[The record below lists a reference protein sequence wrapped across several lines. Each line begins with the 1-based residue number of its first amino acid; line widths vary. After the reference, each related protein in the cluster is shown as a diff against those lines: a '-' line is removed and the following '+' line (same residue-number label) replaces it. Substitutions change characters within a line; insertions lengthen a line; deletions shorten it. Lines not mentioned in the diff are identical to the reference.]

1 MVQLLISTGK
11 ITCRRDLSYV
21 ANSNE
26 CHKELQAE
34 WQFNLTKMF
43 PDTVDCFSPSNNM
56 YILVE
61 EQSKI
66 PFNKKKFR
74 DLLTL
79 DTDFDCTSAVFVGNF
94 YSSEDILRRCFHE
107 EQRIF
112 QKNLIPLV
120 GRLF

>member
-1 MVQLLISTGK
+1 MNKAFLSIKEQHLLEALFPISENPTITGNHPWFSYLFQQAK
-11 ITCRRDLSYV
+11 LRRRDLSYV

-26 CHKELQAE
+26 CPKELQAE

-66 PFNKKKFR
+66 PFNKKKFKGS
-74 DLLTL
+74 
-79 DTDFDCTSAVFVGNF
+79 F
-94 YSSEDILRRCFHE
+94 
-107 EQRIF
+107 
-112 QKNLIPLV
+112 
-120 GRLF
+120 

>member
-1 MVQLLISTGK
+1 MLQIQTNVT
-11 ITCRRDLSYV
+11 
-21 ANSNE
+21 
-26 CHKELQAE
+26 KELQAE

-66 PFNKKKFR
+66 PSTRRNSR

-94 YSSEDILRRCFHE
+94 
-107 EQRIF
+107 
-112 QKNLIPLV
+112 IPLKTFSGV
-120 GRLF
+120 VSMKNNVFFRRT